1 MKIKTHVEEYDYDE
15 SENDDYI
22 KIEIKT
28 DYPSST
34 SLYFNKKE
42 LLISVAHDAKNVHD
56 GASIHFHTLKEAI
69 ETFEDLRET
78 LKHQSDFYFLYKT
91 IKIWPDKFDPRPRN
105 EKCIQNLTKSEL
117 MEYIRKGHTFLKTTL
132 EEETMF
138 YNKQGTMYINLDCL
152 GIKNYFDTPK
162 FMFYQPAET
171 GKDKPEIQGKIYE
184 YKGFTIYNCYNL
196 KNMID
201 FTEEKASELILMNAD
216 KIKIMNNK
224 YRDNKYNYIYGLDLN
239 LIYLTQK
246 TTMKNL

>member
-42 LLISVAHDAKNVHD
+42 LLISVSHNSKNVHD
-56 GASIHFHTLKEAI
+56 DASIHFHTLEEAI
-69 ETFEDLRET
+69 ETFEDLKET
-78 LKHQSDFYFLYKT
+78 LKHSSNFGFYNRML
-91 IKIWPDKFDPRPRN
+91 KIWPNRFDPRSRN

-117 MEYIRKGHTFLKTTL
+117 MEYIRKGHTSLKTTL
-132 EEETMF
+132 EED
-138 YNKQGTMYINLDCL
+138 TMYINLDCL
-152 GIKNYFDTPK
+152 GIKNYTETPR
-162 FMFYQPAET
+162 FVFYQPAET

>member
-42 LLISVAHDAKNVHD
+42 LLISVSHNSKNIHD
-56 GASIHFHTLKEAI
+56 GASIHFHTLEEAI

-78 LKHQSDFYFLYKT
+78 LKHQSNFGFLYKT

-117 MEYIRKGHTFLKTTL
+117 MEYIRKGHTSLKTTL
-132 EEETMF
+132 EEDTMF
-138 YNKQGTMYINLDCL
+138 YNQQGTMYVNLDCL

-184 YKGFTIYNCYNL
+184 YKGFTIYNCYA
-196 KNMID
+196 
-201 FTEEKASELILMNAD
+201 E
-216 KIKIMNNK
+216 
-224 YRDNKYNYIYGLDLN
+224 RDLSHR
-239 LIYLTQK
+239 
-246 TTMKNL
+246 